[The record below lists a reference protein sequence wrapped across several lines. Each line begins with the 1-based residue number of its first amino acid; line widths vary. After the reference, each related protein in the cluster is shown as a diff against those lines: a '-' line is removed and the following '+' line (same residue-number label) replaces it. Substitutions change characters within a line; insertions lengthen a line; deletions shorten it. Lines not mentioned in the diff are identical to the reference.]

1 MKMKLSAVALVTA
14 MCLSAVGAHAG
25 GTTSYDVDKDQGF
38 YLGATGGVSFFHEVN
53 SEDFNKQVHTG
64 FNVGGFAGYQF
75 NQHWRTDLTI
85 DYTRNN
91 MDPVGDIKTH
101 MNQLHVLVNGYFDYP
116 INEITPFVGLGLG
129 YSGISFTGS
138 APKVVGDGKNVQ
150 AVTSNTYG
158 GIGWQ
163 LTAGANYSLNHNL
176 DLGLAYRLMATNATI
191 EGTRINTILNNIIGA
206 SISYR
211 F

>member
-14 MCLSAVGAHAG
+14 MCLAAVGAHAG

-38 YLGATGGVSFFHEVN
+38 YLGATGGVSFYHQVDVDNKEVN
-53 SEDFNKQVHTG
+53 TG

-75 NQHWRTDLTI
+75 NQHWRSDLTV
-85 DYTRNN
+85 DYTRNGL
-91 MDPVGDIKTH
+91 DTGSSGLKAHI
-101 MNQLHVLVNGYFDYP
+101 NQLHVLVNGYFDYP

-129 YSGISFTGS
+129 YSGISSTGT
-138 APKVVGDGKNVQ
+138 ANILGDVVTK
-150 AVTSNTYG
+150 ASKTYG

-176 DLGLAYRLMATNATI
+176 DLGLAYRLMATNATND
-191 EGTRINTILNNIIGA
+191 GKRINTILNNVIGA